1 MIKKHSSNA
10 AGTSAGCIVG
20 TAIIMVKNDGWN
32 KFSIR
37 KLAKNTGLSVP
48 SIYKFFP
55 SKGDLLT
62 QLISVGFLKLSSAIS
77 NTPACETDPLR
88 RVHQIWLA
96 YWNFAFS
103 EKELYQL
110 MFGINI
116 LNNNVEIKKKEV
128 ADFLSL
134 ISKALTQV
142 VCAIKVDN
150 DMVRVKSLTL
160 WSTVHGLISLNYI
173 KQNGCIEVSE
183 QLITEAINLFLTS

>member
-1 MIKKHSSNA
+1 MQNKLSSNT
-10 AGTSAGCIVG
+10 AGVSAGCIMG
-20 TAIIMVKNDGWN
+20 TAIMMVKNDGWN
-32 KFSIR
+32 RFSIR
-37 KLAKNTGLSVP
+37 KLAENTGLSVP

-55 SKGDLLT
+55 SKDDLLA
-62 QLISVGFLKLSSAIS
+62 QLVRVGFLKLNSAIS

-88 RVHQIWLA
+88 RIHQIWLA
-96 YWNFAFS
+96 YWDFAFS

-116 LNNNVEIKKKEV
+116 FNNNVEIKKKEV
-128 ADFLSL
+128 VEFLSL

-160 WSTVHGLISLNYI
+160 WSMVHGLISLSYI
-173 KQNGCIEVSE
+173 KQNGCIGVSK
-183 QLITEAINLFLTS
+183 QLITEAINMFLTS